1 LELQNPEISIL
12 LLDDRQISELNQK
25 YLRRNGP
32 TDVISFPQQDGS
44 FPQAQPQVLGD
55 VVISVETAR
64 QQALKRQ
71 APFYEEILVLLIH
84 GVLHL
89 LGFDHEKSA
98 QERKKMQAREKE
110 LFASLMQDKKISA
123 AINSSPQVRL

>member
-1 LELQNPEISIL
+1 MELQNPEISIL

-32 TDVISFPQQDGS
+32 TDVISFPLQDDL
-44 FPQAQPQVLGD
+44 FPQVQPQVLGD
-55 VVISVETAR
+55 VVISVETAL

-84 GVLHL
+84 GILHL

-98 QERKKMQAREKE
+98 QEKKKMQAREKE
-110 LFASLMQDKKISA
+110 IFERLLQDKKIST
-123 AINSSPQVRL
+123 AINLEA